1 MPARTRFL
9 EGAKRGG
16 PPLDRNR
23 LVNSPEK
30 LLSRTTIRAIAIEPR
45 RALLAPRF
53 SLLAPPKKRGL
64 SPGGG
69 LSDPNHSLQRAAVW
83 NNGPNPIYARQPD

>member
-1 MPARTRFL
+1 M
-9 EGAKRGG
+9 GW

-53 SLLAPPKKRGL
+53 
-64 SPGGG
+64 
-69 LSDPNHSLQRAAVW
+69 
-83 NNGPNPIYARQPD
+83 